1 MKLENIFGI
10 PNFQLVTIRVGT
22 VLYIVEEPSPLLTA
36 FKFLKCLSFYN
47 SLQLHNGLKF

>member
-22 VLYIVEEPSPLLTA
+22 VLYSVEPVLR
-36 FKFLKCLSFYN
+36 
-47 SLQLHNGLKF
+47 SLPPF